1 MVQPVSEVSSLCFTC
16 YSRSNTIPNSCVTC
30 LHCVFKAPLS
40 VHWAMLAVCTPIL
53 CEHEVV
59 LYCVCYC
66 RIQYDDETKKN
77 SALILSVGTVDSD
90 VKGYIT
96 AFRGIVVLYT

>member
-1 MVQPVSEVSSLCFTC
+1 M
-16 YSRSNTIPNSCVTC
+16 
-30 LHCVFKAPLS
+30 HCVFKAPLS
-40 VHWAMLAVCTPIL
+40 VHGDVIAVCTLVL

-59 LYCVCYC
+59 LCCVCYC
-66 RIQYDDETKKN
+66 RVQYDDETKKN